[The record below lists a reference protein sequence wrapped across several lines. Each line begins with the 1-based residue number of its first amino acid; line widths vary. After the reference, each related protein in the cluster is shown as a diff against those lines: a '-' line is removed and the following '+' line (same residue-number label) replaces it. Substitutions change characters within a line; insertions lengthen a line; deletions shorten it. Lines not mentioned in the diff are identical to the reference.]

1 MDNPRSLPVAGRPLL
16 ALLGREV
23 SHGLD
28 LALDVAL
35 HLGHRAMWPVAS
47 QHASRRNA
55 MLAATEI
62 RHRRREQDEVEAFLA
77 AHRFRR
83 TSATG

>member
-1 MDNPRSLPVAGRPLL
+1 
-16 ALLGREV
+16 
-23 SHGLD
+23 
-28 LALDVAL
+28 
-35 HLGHRAMWPVAS
+35 MWPVAS